1 MQTVLV
7 CADIYRLESK
17 EHDIVIFTINVCNS
31 PCACRALTGMTG
43 TWHRDFTINVC
54 NSPCACRALTGMT
67 GTWHRDFTINV
78 CNSPCACRALTG
90 MTGTQPSTRGN
101 PSWLGVKNQSSV
113 YHVHWCKQFRLYRP
127 IGKQALDRSA
137 QCSTTLL
144 SETPVLSVVPH
155 CSVSYLCSV

>member
-1 MQTVLV
+1 MDHSFCRSVDIRKFTVNV
-7 CADIYRLESK
+7 CKQSLCVPSIYRLESK
-17 EHDIVIFTINVCNS
+17 EHDIVIFTINGCNI
-31 PCACRALTGMTG
+31 PAFRALTGMTG

-54 NSPCACRALTGMT
+54 NSPCACRALT
-67 GTWHRDFTINV
+67 D
-78 CNSPCACRALTG
+78 